1 MISNVTAKT
10 AQVQNIKTHTSP
22 ANAIKNYLLPF
33 MVLFAVAIISGLF
46 YYLVPRSW
54 NWLASQT
61 ALWIHLITGI
71 ISFFFL
77 VPYVLSH
84 HKDKKE
90 AFINLIFVWRA
101 FRRRENESD
110 WSYQQRIF
118 GHILN
123 WIMALLGLS
132 GLLLLIPSILWMS
145 GTVWMAGYPAYKI
158 ANLAHLGLALL
169 SLAFIG
175 FHVVRRPKRV
185 KKTPEKN

>member
-10 AQVQNIKTHTSP
+10 AQVQNIKTRTSP
-22 ANAIKNYLLPF
+22 ANAIKSYLLPF
-33 MVLFAVAIISGLF
+33 MVLFAIAIISGLF

-101 FRRRENESD
+101 FRRRENEND

-145 GTVWMAGYPAYKI
+145 GTVWMAGYSAYKI
-158 ANLAHLGLALL
+158 ANLAHLGLAFL

-185 KKTPEKN
+185 KRQ

>member
-1 MISNVTAKT
+1 MITPITAKT
-10 AQVQNIKTHTSP
+10 AEIQNVKVRTSP
-22 ANAIKNYLLPF
+22 ASAIKHYLLPF
-33 MVLFAVAIISGLF
+33 MVFFAVALVSGLF

-61 ALWIHLITGI
+61 ALWIHLLTGV
-71 ISFFFL
+71 ISFFYL

-84 HKDKKE
+84 HKEKKE

-101 FRRRENESD
+101 FRRRENEND

-123 WIMALLGLS
+123 WVMSLLGLS
-132 GLLLLIPSILWMS
+132 GLILLIPSILWMS
-145 GTVWMAGYPAYKI
+145 GMVFMAGYPAYKI
-158 ANLAHLGLALL
+158 ANAAHLGLALI

-175 FHVVRRPKRV
+175 FHVIRRPKRA
-185 KKTPEKN
+185 KKNINR

>member
-1 MISNVTAKT
+1 MISNVAAKT
-10 AQVQNIKTHTSP
+10 AQVQNIKTRTSA

-71 ISFFFL
+71 VSFFFL

-90 AFINLIFVWRA
+90 AFINLLFVWSA
-101 FRRRENESD
+101 FRRRENERD

>member
-1 MISNVTAKT
+1 MITNVTAKT
-10 AQVQNIKTHTSP
+10 AQAQNIKIRTSP
-22 ANAIKNYLLPF
+22 ADMVKNFLLPF
-33 MVLFAVAIISGLF
+33 MVLFAIALVSGLF

-61 ALWIHLITGI
+61 ALWLHLITGI
-71 ISFFFL
+71 VSFFFL
-77 VPYVLSH
+77 IPYVLSH

-90 AFINLIFVWRA
+90 AFINLFFVWRA

-110 WSYQQRIF
+110 WLYQQRIF

-123 WIMALLGLS
+123 WITALLGLS
-132 GLLLLIPSILWMS
+132 GLLLLIPSILWVS
-145 GTVWMAGYPAYKI
+145 GVVWMVGYSAYKI

-175 FHVVRRPKRV
+175 FHVVRRPKRI
-185 KKTPEKN
+185 KRQQ